1 MNRDYDSWII
11 DALKDIEEALVQREF
26 EGPAQGLALVR
37 KQLAAEIGAVH
48 EMEEFES
55 ASNVIRLFG

>member
-11 DALKDIEEALVQREF
+11 DALKDIEEALVQRKF
-26 EGPAQGLALVR
+26 AGSAQGLALVR
-37 KQLAAEIGAVH
+37 QQLAAEIGTVH
-48 EMEEFES
+48 ETIEFES